1 MSAQKVEKDLTVI
14 IPTLGR
20 PILRR
25 GLEALAAGTARPAQ
39 VIVVDQ
45 GQRAEIRTITKEF
58 DGLGMPVRYIPSDGK
73 GRSAGINVGIRA
85 AQTEYVAITDDDC
98 LAASDWVSALTVQL
112 GANPGSIVAGR
123 VGAGEVMVVLSVAK
137 GTEPVVQRRPAL
149 RFDRLSGGNMAMPRA
164 VTESIG
170 LFEEDPR
177 MRTAE
182 DAEFAYRALRAGIA
196 IVYAPVVVV
205 KHLGWRDEEQREDQY
220 RSYARSQGGFYGMY
234 LHRGDYFMLLRL
246 AVHLSRAFRRW
257 VLASM
262 TGRTEQARMARAY
275 LTGLLPG
282 VVNGFRGSGMT

>member
-1 MSAQKVEKDLTVI
+1 MNARPQIEDLTVV

-25 GLEALAAGTARPAQ
+25 CLDALAAGTALPAQ

-45 GQRAEIRTITKEF
+45 GQREEIRMMATEF
-58 DGLGMPVRYIPSDGK
+58 AELGLPLKYIPSESK

-85 AQTEYVAITDDDC
+85 ARTEYVGVTDDDC
-98 LAASDWVSALTVQL
+98 LVAPDWASAIVGQL
-112 GANPGSIVAGR
+112 EANGGSIVTGR
-123 VGAGEVMVVLSVAK
+123 VEAGDGPVVLSVVK
-137 GTEPVVQRRPAL
+137 DMEPVVQRRPAL

-164 VTESIG
+164 VTERIG

-196 IVYAPVVVV
+196 IVYAPDVVVQ
-205 KHLGWRDEEQREDQY
+205 HLGWRDQEEREGQY
-220 RSYARSQGGFYGMY
+220 RSYASSQGGFYGSY
-234 LHRGDYFMLLRL
+234 LARGDYFMLLRL
-246 AVHLSRAFRRW
+246 LVHLWRAFRRW
-257 VLASM
+257 LLASV
-262 TGRTEQARMARAY
+262 TGQTEQARMARAY

-282 VVNGFRGSGMT
+282 VLHGIRGPKSQ